1 VALVLR
7 LALLVLML
15 GISSAVVS
23 ADDPTQRIVFA
34 PGQKTITMKGE
45 VTGYRSLR
53 YLMYAEFGQVLTV
66 TFTSTK
72 KTLRYDVTQGG
83 KRLRDGS
90 DGGFEDWTIT
100 VPANGD
106 CAIDVYFKSSDAK
119 KNADATFA
127 LTVSLTAQ

>member
-1 VALVLR
+1 LVAIR
-7 LALLVLML
+7 LALAVLFL
-15 GISSAVVS
+15 GISSTVVS

-45 VTGYRSLR
+45 VIGYRSLR

-66 TFTSTK
+66 TFTSTR
-72 KTLRYDVTQGG
+72 KTLRYDVTQAG

-106 CAIDVYFKSSDAK
+106 CVIDVYFKSSDAK

>member
-1 VALVLR
+1 VAIR
-7 LALLVLML
+7 LALLAVLLL
-15 GISSAVVS
+15 GISSTVVS

-45 VTGYRSLR
+45 VIGYRSLR
-53 YLMYAEFGQVLTV
+53 YLMYAEAGQNLSI

-72 KTLRYDVTQGG
+72 KTLRYDVTQAG

-90 DGGFEDWTIT
+90 DGGFDDWTIT

-106 CAIDVYFKSSDAK
+106 CALDVYFKSSDAK
-119 KNADATFA
+119 KNAEATFA
-127 LTVSLTAQ
+127 LTISLKAE

>member
-1 VALVLR
+1 LAFRLVL
-7 LALLVLML
+7 LALML

-45 VTGYRSLR
+45 VVGYRSMR
-53 YLMYAEFGQVLTV
+53 YLLDCRTGDVLSIA
-66 TFTSTK
+66 FTSTK
-72 KTLRYDVTQGG
+72 KSLRYDVVQAGH
-83 KRLRDGS
+83 RLRDGS
-90 DGGFEDWTIT
+90 DGSFEDWSIAL
-100 VPANGD
+100 PADGD

-127 LTVSLTAQ
+127 LTITLKAE

>member
-1 VALVLR
+1 MSIR
-7 LALLVLML
+7 LAFAVLIL
-15 GISSAVVS
+15 GISSTVVS

-34 PGQKTITMKGE
+34 PDQKSIVMKGG

-53 YLMYAEFGQVLTV
+53 YLMYAQTGQVLTIA
-66 TFTSTK
+66 FTSTK
-72 KTLRYDVTQGG
+72 KTLRYDVTQAG

-100 VPANGD
+100 VPADGD

-119 KNADATFA
+119 KNADATFT
-127 LTVSLTAQ
+127 LTISLNAE